1 MRKKMEKEMRASQQ
15 TDDAFKQIKT
25 ASGVTDVQSMV
36 FRFKQ
41 REQTYTQLLTT
52 VSDHEGRV
60 DVLKR
65 DNEELSKRLHDL
77 QIDSGESI
85 GGGADSQD
93 TEIIQMNNDLGNI

>member
-15 TDDAFKQIKT
+15 IDDAFKQIKT
-25 ASGVTDVQSMV
+25 ATGVTDVQGMV
-36 FRFKQ
+36 FKFKQ

-52 VSDHEGRV
+52 VSDSEARV

-77 QIDSGESI
+77 QIDSGEVI
-85 GGGADSQD
+85 GGGADS
-93 TEIIQMNNDLGNI
+93 

>member
-15 TDDAFKQIKT
+15 IDDAFKQIKT
-25 ASGVTDVQSMV
+25 ATGVTDVQAMV

-41 REQTYTQLLTT
+41 RESTYTQLLTT
-52 VSDHEGRV
+52 VSDSEARV

-77 QIDSGESI
+77 
-85 GGGADSQD
+85 
-93 TEIIQMNNDLGNI
+93 